1 MNKEAVY
8 QVLDDLEIHYKV
20 YNHPPAP
27 TIEIAQK
34 HWRFIEA
41 THCKNIF
48 FRNHKGNKHYL
59 VILEAN
65 KKLNIRELEQKLKQ
79 GKLSFASE
87 KRLKKYLGVEQ
98 GSVTPFGLINDKQN
112 HTHIFIDETLLKAE
126 KLSFH
131 PNINTS
137 SLVIDLK
144 SFITFMDWTKNKYE
158 FINTN

>member
-1 MNKEAVY
+1 VE
-8 QVLDDLEIHYKV
+8 VLLVLVMDMYIYIIINFIILNLKIHYET

-98 GSVTPFGLINDKQN
+98 GSVTPFGLINDKEN
-112 HTHIFIDETLLKAE
+112 HTRVFIYLL
-126 KLSFH
+126 
-131 PNINTS
+131 
-137 SLVIDLK
+137 SLV
-144 SFITFMDWTKNKYE
+144 
-158 FINTN
+158 